1 MLTTIDYQDKKVP
14 AIILPDESIESVLDM
29 RDELI
34 EVLGTIATSD
44 EATSNLSAMTLYAIV
59 TLYKVMGNG

>member
-29 RDELI
+29 KDELI

-44 EATSNLSAMTLYAIV
+44 EATRNLSAMTLYAIV
-59 TLYKVMGNG
+59 TLYKGMVNG